1 MFVAAAIGFP
11 VVLLLAVLGMERV
24 EHRLNTPRRS
34 RRPVPHRAPTGPAH
48 DMDPDLRAEP
58 AS

>member
-24 EHRLNTPRRS
+24 EQRLNP
-34 RRPVPHRAPTGPAH
+34 PAPAPSAEE
-48 DMDPDLRAEP
+48 PEP
-58 AS
+58 APESGPEREPVA